1 MINFALE
8 MDEYTVNETAG
19 IVSIGVVKQSG
30 SIGAGQSITVVVT
43 PMQGTGTRGD
53 AGMYLTTLQ
62 ISFHNHNYYY
72 SYTNKLKGYSIDALR
87 PC

>member
-1 MINFALE
+1 MPLAITEPDMINFALE

-43 PMQGTGTRGD
+43 PMQGIGTSGD

-62 ISFHNHNYYY
+62 ISFHNYNYIF
-72 SYTNKLKGYSIDALR
+72 T
-87 PC
+87 